1 VEVIGAVFFDDFWDV
16 RGFEVDMEGAVG
28 HIPRCVCYG
37 SKNFLL
43 GSLYK
48 GYIRFA
54 GAAPELD
61 AVGPYRLDD
70 CFVY

>member
-1 VEVIGAVFFDDFWDV
+1 VLYSFMTSETYGVLRSIWSLWLDTYQG
-16 RGFEVDMEGAVG
+16 
-28 HIPRCVCYG
+28 VCYG

-48 GYIRFA
+48 GYNRFA

-61 AVGPYRLDD
+61 AIGPYRLDD